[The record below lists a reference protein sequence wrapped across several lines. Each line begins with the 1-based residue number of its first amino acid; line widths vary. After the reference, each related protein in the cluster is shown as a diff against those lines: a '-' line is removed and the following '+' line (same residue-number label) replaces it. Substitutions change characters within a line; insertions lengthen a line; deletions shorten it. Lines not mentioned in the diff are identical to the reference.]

1 MVKIKRFYKQAGC
14 LFYRRKAFFSF
25 ILLFLLGLI
34 IVITAGFITAEK
46 GAIALQPPPEE
57 TGIIISQNSLE
68 RGRELF
74 EAGRYLEAARFW
86 EQAAENYRQQGDIIN
101 RALVLSYLTTAYQQ
115 LGKWENAEK
124 AIATSIDLVENINN
138 VSPST
143 TAKIL
148 GSKASLEL
156 TRGRAEAALKTW
168 QLAEKY
174 YRESGDFIGIAGTQ
188 INQAQAWQNLG
199 NYRQAKDTLEK
210 LEVILNAPEN
220 IGLREDESLLSV
232 KTTALLSLGNTL
244 RQVGELERAQTVLER
259 SLSAAESLN
268 SPAKIQAS
276 LVSLGDIY
284 IARKDNSSAL
294 NYYREAASI
303 PVCQSQNFCSQKMQ
317 LELKILDLLLATNN
331 YIEAEE
337 IVTQLLNDLENFPGS
352 KEAVYGRIKLANS
365 ISKLR
370 QFAGTS
376 IPNSQ
381 FPIPNSQTAQ
391 ILATAVKEAR
401 VLGDPRAEAYALGYL
416 GKTYEE
422 NQQFAEAEKLSRQ
435 ALGIAQGI
443 NAADIAYQWQ
453 WQLGRIL
460 ATEGDRRGAIA
471 AYTEAVN
478 SLQSLRSDL
487 AAVSAD
493 IRFSFEE
500 NVEPVYRELVGLLLE
515 TSGEETQA
523 SQANIQQALN
533 VIESLQVA
541 ELDNFFREACLQVI
555 SQKIDRID
563 PKAAVINPVI
573 LSDRLEVIASI
584 PGKPLRHYATFLPQ
598 EEIEETVSRMR
609 ASLRLTSFASDRLP
623 VAEEIYDWLIAPLEA
638 ELADSGIET
647 LVFVLD
653 GALRNLPMAAL
664 YDGQEYLVEK
674 YNVALTPGLQL
685 LEARSLQRE
694 KLKTLMG
701 GLSEAS
707 QGFSPLPGVEVEL
720 AEIASQVSSAKLLNE
735 QFTTEQ
741 LQKEMQLNPFPVLH
755 LATHGQFS
763 SDPQET
769 FILTW
774 DDKIKVNEFERLLK
788 AREGG
793 RTEPIE
799 LLILSACQTAAGDK
813 RAALGLAGIAIRS
826 GTRSTLATLWPVSD
840 QSTADLMV
848 EFYQELGKGGETKAE
863 ALRNAQLSLL
873 KGDYQHPFFWA
884 PFVLVG
890 NWL

>member
-1 MVKIKRFYKQAGC
+1 MLKIKR
-14 LFYRRKAFFSF
+14 FFSF

-34 IVITAGFITAEK
+34 TALTVYFLTAEK
-46 GAIALQPPPEE
+46 GAIAIKTPPEE
-57 TGIIISQNSLE
+57 TGTIHAQNS

-74 EAGRYLEAARFW
+74 ETGRYLEAARFW
-86 EQAAENYRQQGDIIN
+86 EEAAENYRRQGETVN
-101 RALVLSYLTTAYQQ
+101 EALVLSYLTAAYQQ
-115 LGKWENAEK
+115 LGKWEEAER
-124 AIATSIDLVENINN
+124 AIASGINLIENSQNPPSSI
-138 VSPST
+138 
-143 TAKIL
+143 TAQML
-148 GSKASLEL
+148 GVRASIEL
-156 TRGRAEAALKTW
+156 ARGRGSAALKTW
-168 QLAEKY
+168 ELAEKY
-174 YRESGDFIGIAGTQ
+174 YQEAGDFIGIAGTQ

-210 LEVILNAPEN
+210 LEAILSAPEN
-220 IGLREDESLLSV
+220 MGLQEDESLLSV

-244 RQVGELERAQTVLER
+244 RQVGELDRAQTVLEQ
-259 SLSAAESLN
+259 SLVAAERLK
-268 SPAKIQAS
+268 SPEKIQAA
-276 LVSLGDIY
+276 LVSIGDVLV
-284 IARKDNSSAL
+284 AKKDELSAL
-294 NYYREAASI
+294 KIYREAESI
-303 PVCQSQNFCSQKMQ
+303 SVCPGNFFCSQAIEA
-317 LELKILDLLLATNN
+317 ELKLLDLLLATED
-331 YIEAEE
+331 YIEAEK
-337 IVTQLLNDLENFPGS
+337 IAIQLLNNLENLPPS
-352 KEAVYGRIKLANS
+352 KAAVYGRIELAKS
-365 ISKLR
+365 ISNLR
-370 QFAGTS
+370 LFGGEA

-381 FPIPNSQTAQ
+381 IAKM
-391 ILATAVKEAR
+391 LATAVREAK
-401 VLGDPRAEAYALGYL
+401 VLGSPRAEAYALGYL

-460 ATEGDRRGAIA
+460 ANQGDRQGAIA

-478 SLQSLRSDL
+478 SLQSLRNDL
-487 AAVSAD
+487 AAISAD
-493 IRFSFEE
+493 VQFSFRE
-500 NVEPVYRELVGLLLE
+500 NVEPVYRQLVGLLLE
-515 TSGEETQA
+515 TPADGSEV
-523 SQANIQQALN
+523 SQENIQQALN
-533 VIESLQVA
+533 VLESLQVA
-541 ELDNFFREACLQVI
+541 ELDNFFREACVRVI

-563 PKAAVINPVI
+563 PKAAVINPAI

-584 PGKPLRHYATFLPQ
+584 PGQPLRHYATFLPQ
-598 EEIEETVSRMR
+598 EEIEGTVSRMR
-609 ASLRLTSFASDRLP
+609 ASLRLTSFARERLS
-623 VAEEIYDWLIAPLEA
+623 VAQEIYDWLIGPAEA
-638 ELADSGIET
+638 ELAETGIET

-664 YDGQEYLVEK
+664 HDGQEYLVEK
-674 YNVALTPGLQL
+674 YNIALTPGLQL
-685 LEARSLQRE
+685 LEARSLERE
-694 KLKTLMG
+694 GLKTLMG

-720 AEIASQVSSAKLLNE
+720 AEIASQVPSEKLLNQ
-735 QFTTEQ
+735 QFTIEE
-741 LQKEMQLNPFPVLH
+741 LQEEIKANPFPVVH

-763 SDPQET
+763 SDPEET

-788 AREGG
+788 SREEG

-813 RAALGLAGIAIRS
+813 RAALGLAGVAIRS

-840 QSTADLMV
+840 RSTADLMV
-848 EFYQELGKGGETKAE
+848 EFYQELAKAGETKAE

-873 KGDYQHPFFWA
+873 KGEYQHPYFWA